1 MKIKSILLLGILVVV
16 LGAGGALYYVYS
28 NLNEIVRTAIQEYGS
43 EVLGTS
49 VTVEDVSLS
58 LTEGRGQITG
68 FRIAEPSGFGS
79 GSAVSL
85 GEIELGINL
94 ASVRHSDGMVFE
106 IR

>member
-1 MKIKSILLLGILVVV
+1 MKIKSILLLGVLVVA

-28 NLNEIVRTAIQEYGS
+28 NLNEIVRTAIEEYGS

-68 FRIAEPSGFGS
+68 FRIAEPRGFGS
-79 GSAVSL
+79 GLSL
-85 GEIELGINL
+85 IHI
-94 ASVRHSDGMVFE
+94 
-106 IR
+106 